1 MEQVGA
7 PLGIIAKRLSATDLN
22 NGDAVVAES
31 GRSAVAVAVLVRR
44 LGLEKK

>member
-22 NGDAVVAES
+22 NGDAVAAER
-31 GRSAVAVAVLVRR
+31 GRSAAAIAVLVRR
-44 LGLEKK
+44 LGQEKK